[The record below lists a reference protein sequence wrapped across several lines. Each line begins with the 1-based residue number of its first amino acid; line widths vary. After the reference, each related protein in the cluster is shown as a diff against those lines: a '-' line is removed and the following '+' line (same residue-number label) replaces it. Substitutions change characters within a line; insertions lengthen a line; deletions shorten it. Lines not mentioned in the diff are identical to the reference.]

1 MTLERSLSL
10 SLTIYNPYSSG
21 ANSPPRSSHSAN
33 GTNVSKKKDV
43 PGVVMRQHSR
53 FIESYGMRSGYSPQQ
68 PSLAWWS
75 PPFLKQPSR
84 EAKFKKVY
92 YERRNFESIIN
103 NCQTPVVIATLN
115 VPSRCELQS
124 VQPRLLSNDILYIS
138 EGAKEATEIYVCNL
152 HWAWRVPVLK
162 RTCTCVP
169 WVECSTAI
177 LRSKLLF
184 GTKWRIGDSVCQVG
198 IALGGDISKTFREHF
213 VTFARVDIGPVFLT
227 WFFNLIHLTFHIFCA
242 NYTKVQK
249 HS

>member
-1 MTLERSLSL
+1 MGPTRHHAPRIRQMGPMCRRRRTYRALSCGSTRDSLNHMACDRDILHSNHL
-10 SLTIYNPYSSG
+10 WHG
-21 ANSPPRSSHSAN
+21 DRHRFWSSHLEK
-33 GTNVSKKKDV
+33 T
-43 PGVVMRQHSR
+43 
-53 FIESYGMRSGYSPQQ
+53 
-68 PSLAWWS
+68 
-75 PPFLKQPSR
+75 
-84 EAKFKKVY
+84 KFKKVY
-92 YERRNFESIIN
+92 YERRNFESLIN

-169 WVECSTAI
+169 WVECSAAI

-184 GTKWRIGDSVCQVG
+184 RTKWRIGDSVCQVG